1 MANDGKNKIPTF
13 MKGPNSNQ
21 IRRQNLK
28 VKQKPQRMGM
38 SSRRGS

>member
-1 MANDGKNKIPTF
+1 MANNGKNKIPTF
-13 MKGPNSNQ
+13 MKGTSGSQ